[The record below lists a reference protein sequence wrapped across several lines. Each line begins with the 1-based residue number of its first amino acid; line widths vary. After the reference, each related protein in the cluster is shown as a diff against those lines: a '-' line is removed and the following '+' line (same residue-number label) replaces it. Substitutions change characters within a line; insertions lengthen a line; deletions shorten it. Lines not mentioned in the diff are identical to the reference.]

1 LQNRSALERGLH
13 SLVAIA
19 LALAYALSF
28 AALIFSGELRS
39 GFGIGVF
46 SALVAVAIGGLAIAV
61 FSRFAIA
68 MAGPDNNPTAV
79 LALAATGIAVVVP
92 AQRIPTM
99 LTVIALATLLTGIAL
114 IAFGAAR
121 TSRAI
126 RYIPEPMIGGF
137 NAASGVLVMLGSLR
151 VLTGH
156 SLGLAGLHALVM
168 EPVLIQFGLALALAA
183 TLVVLS
189 GRFGAVAIPLTFLG
203 SVAASLA
210 AATVLHVPFDALRA
224 TGWFFSMPKA
234 SPWLAWSAHG
244 PIDVHATL
252 MSVPAMVV
260 VAIVSSVTLLFN
272 ETGLELLTGKD
283 VDLDRELRL
292 TGFANVAGALFGG
305 MVAYVSFA
313 RTSLNHQ
320 LGVRDRSIG
329 VIVAL
334 GALAAIVV
342 GPWRLIDFVPVFAPA
357 GLLIALGGGVAY
369 RWLIRPHRGQSRGDY
384 VTIWAIV
391 LAIVWLGFVPG
402 IVVGLAVG
410 CITFVVRYGRVD
422 AVERRWSGELIRSSL
437 QRSQRESDVLATQGR
452 RVRVFRLRGFIFFG
466 IADRLYRE
474 LFACTR
480 EVDGVMWI
488 VVDFGGVTGM
498 DSSAAAAFVKFAR
511 NVDADRVQFMIC
523 GMNARVVTLWNAALD
538 SHLRPLA
545 FEDRDLALEFC
556 EAQLLQLFDSSAQ
569 EAASIDAW
577 LSARFGVPLAKLI
590 CDRLERIDLATGVV
604 LCAQGER
611 ADRMFFIDCGRLAVI
626 IGEAV
631 RVSSLGPQTTIG
643 EMGLYRQ
650 MPRDATVVAEVPAV
664 VYALSRDR
672 LEEIEML
679 DPRAAMAFHASI
691 VRSLADRIDHQN
703 DVIASMFA

>member
-1 LQNRSALERGLH
+1 
-13 SLVAIA
+13 
-19 LALAYALSF
+19 LAYALSF

-39 GFGIGVF
+39 GFGVGVF
-46 SALVAVAIGGLAIAV
+46 SALVAVAIGGLVIAV

-79 LALAATGIAVVVP
+79 LALAATGIAVVAP

-99 LTVIALATLLTGIAL
+99 LVVITLATLLTGIAL

-121 TSRAI
+121 ASRAI

-156 SLGLAGLHALVM
+156 SLGLAGLQALVV
-168 EPVLIQFGLALALAA
+168 EPALAQFGLALALAA
-183 TLVVLS
+183 ALVVLS
-189 GRFGAVAIPLTFLG
+189 RRFGAVAIPVTFLG
-203 SVAASLA
+203 SIAASLVT
-210 AATVLHVPFDALRA
+210 ATVLHVSFDELRT
-224 TGWFFSMPKA
+224 TGWLFSMPQA
-234 SPWLAWSAHG
+234 SPWLAWLPHG

-252 MSVPAMVV
+252 MSVPAMLV
-260 VAIVSSVTLLFN
+260 VAIVSAVTLLFN
-272 ETGLELLTGKD
+272 ETGIELLTGTD

-292 TGFANVAGALFGG
+292 TGFANIAGALLGG

-329 VIVAL
+329 VVVAL
-334 GALAAIVV
+334 GALAAIVF
-342 GPWRLIDFVPVFAPA
+342 GPWHLIDFVPVFAPA

-384 VTIWAIV
+384 ITIWAIV

-437 QRSQRESDVLATQGR
+437 ARSQRESDVLATQGS

-523 GMNARVVTLWNAALD
+523 GMNSRVRALWNAALD
-538 SHLRPLA
+538 RHLHPLA

-569 EAASIDAW
+569 EPAGIDAW
-577 LSARFGVPLAKLI
+577 LTARFGAALAKLI
-590 CDRLERIDLATGVV
+590 CDRLERIELTTGVV

-611 ADRMFFIDCGRLAVI
+611 ADRMFFIDRGRLAVV

-643 EMGLYRQ
+643 EMGLYRH

-664 VYALSRDR
+664 VYALSRDA
-672 LEEIEML
+672 LEEIEVL

-703 DVIASMFA
+703 DFIASMFA